1 MTQPKSAPKEPTVLD
16 HYPTMVEPERFKDL
30 APPQPDKTAIFPPL
44 RSESELVGY
53 LRTGG
58 CTAGCGACC
67 EAFVVPIDVDGLKSE
82 NFEGLTSGGLLV
94 LPIDS
99 RVRGNTEFA
108 DWEYWLKLHDVWL
121 YENTGGDLTAVVTGI
136 KVDSLPPLEL
146 DAWSEW
152 LAKYD
157 VTLLRRDGQQVL
169 AYIKIRCEKLTEDGM
184 CGVFGTD
191 ERPQM
196 CAPYPEHP
204 LDVEGIDFCTYNFRP
219 IKKSDLRTVGSVAD
233 KPKKKRKKR

>member
-1 MTQPKSAPKEPTVLD
+1 MTVLD

-30 APPQPDKTAIFPPL
+30 APPQPDKTAIFQPL
-44 RSESELVGY
+44 KSESEEIVGY

-67 EAFVVPIDVDGLKSE
+67 EAFVVPIDIEGLNSE
-82 NFEGLTSGGLLV
+82 GFEGLTSAGRLV

-99 RVRGNTEFA
+99 NMRGSAGFT
-108 DWEYWLKLHDVWL
+108 DWEYWLKLHDVWI
-121 YENTGGDLTAVVTGI
+121 YEKTSGVLTAVIMGI
-136 KVDSLPPLEL
+136 TVDSLPPLEF
-146 DAWSEW
+146 DAWAEW

-157 VTLLRRDGQQVL
+157 VTLLRREGQQVL

-204 LDVEGIDFCTYNFRP
+204 LDVEGIDFCTYKFQP
-219 IKKSDLRTVGSVAD
+219 VKKSDIHYAEATMTAKS
-233 KPKKKRKKR
+233 KKKRRKR